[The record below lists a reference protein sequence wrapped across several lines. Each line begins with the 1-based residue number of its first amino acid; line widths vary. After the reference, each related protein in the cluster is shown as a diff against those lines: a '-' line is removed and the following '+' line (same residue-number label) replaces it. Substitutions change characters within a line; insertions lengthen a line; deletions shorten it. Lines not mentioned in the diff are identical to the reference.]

1 VTAPGSRRRR
11 RVWPAAVAV
20 AAVLAVGAAAVA
32 ARGFGAGSGDS
43 GDGTGST
50 LPPAT
55 SKVTR
60 QTLVDTQTE
69 SGELGHGDS
78 TTINGKLPGTITALP
93 AVGATVRRGQALYRV
108 DNTPVVLLH
117 GPLPAYRTLSTG
129 AKGADVRQFE
139 QNLAA
144 LGYHGFTVDDTYSA
158 TTATAVKKWQ
168 KALGLPQTGVV
179 ELGRIHYASGP
190 LRVESQKAAVGDA
203 AGPGVPLL
211 SSTGS
216 AQVVTVELNVSDQRL
231 ARKGAAVTLKLPDGK
246 TVAGKTVKT
255 QTVIK
260 PAEGNTAA
268 KTVIKVT
275 VAADDEKAL
284 AGLDQATIDVAFT
297 ASQRENVL
305 TVPVAALLA
314 LAEGGYGVQVVDGTT
329 TRIVAV
335 QIGLFASGRV
345 EVTGDGLAE
354 GMTVGVPS

>member
-1 VTAPGSRRRR
+1 VTAVNRRRR

-32 ARGFGAGSGDS
+32 ARGFGAGSGGS
-43 GDGTGST
+43 GDSTGST

-69 SGELGHGDS
+69 SGDLGHGDS
-78 TTINGKLPGTITALP
+78 TTISGRLPGTITALP
-93 AVGATVRRGQALYRV
+93 AVGATVRRGQALYRI
-108 DNTPVVLLH
+108 DNTPIVLLY
-117 GPLPAYRTLSTG
+117 GPLPAYRVLSTG

-139 QNLAA
+139 QNLSA

-158 TTATAVKKWQ
+158 TTAAAVKKWQ
-168 KALGLPQTGVV
+168 KALGLSQTGTV
-179 ELGRIHYASGP
+179 ELGRIHYTAGP
-190 LRVESQKAAVGDA
+190 VRVDAQKAAVGDA

-231 ARKGAAVTLKLPDGK
+231 ARKDATVTLKLPDGK
-246 TVAGKTVKT
+246 TVPGKITRT

-260 PAEGNTAA
+260 PAEGNNAA

-275 VAADDEKAL
+275 VTADDQKAL
-284 AGLDQATIDVAFT
+284 AGLDQATIDVALT

-335 QIGLFASGRV
+335 RIGLFASGRV